1 MNKTPKERK
10 VLMAQMRNYRRRVA
24 PFDIYFDDN
33 ESPSTWWF
41 SIEDSFPKNED
52 HICQLANKLFAITL
66 HAAGCERI
74 WSTLGWYYGK
84 RRTRLSLGKIENMQK
99 LSAFYLANSKNEL
112 PYFSINKTVENLNEI
127 LYNANLYDDENLEE
141 EFINEVE
148 QNIFPIPEEEI
159 LNIEELLNLHADDFT
174 KDLGD
179 IIVDTFDVTDSDD
192 NETISIQDNNSI
204 EEEWDPER
212 EADLILNEN

>member
-1 MNKTPKERK
+1 
-10 VLMAQMRNYRRRVA
+10 L
-24 PFDIYFDDN
+24 
-33 ESPSTWWF
+33 
-41 SIEDSFPKNED
+41 
-52 HICQLANKLFAITL
+52 
-66 HAAGCERI
+66 
-74 WSTLGWYYGK
+74 
-84 RRTRLSLGKIENMQK
+84 LGKIENMQK

-192 NETISIQDNNSI
+192 NETISIQDNNSV
-204 EEEWDPER
+204 EEDWDPER

>member
-1 MNKTPKERK
+1 
-10 VLMAQMRNYRRRVA
+10 
-24 PFDIYFDDN
+24 
-33 ESPSTWWF
+33 
-41 SIEDSFPKNED
+41 
-52 HICQLANKLFAITL
+52 
-66 HAAGCERI
+66 
-74 WSTLGWYYGK
+74 
-84 RRTRLSLGKIENMQK
+84 MQK

-148 QNIFPIPEEEI
+148 QNIFPIPEKEI

-192 NETISIQDNNSI
+192 NETISIQDNNSV
-204 EEEWDPER
+204 EEDWDPER

>member
-52 HICQLANKLFAITL
+52 HICQLANKLFAITP

>member
-1 MNKTPKERK
+1 
-10 VLMAQMRNYRRRVA
+10 
-24 PFDIYFDDN
+24 
-33 ESPSTWWF
+33 
-41 SIEDSFPKNED
+41 
-52 HICQLANKLFAITL
+52 
-66 HAAGCERI
+66 
-74 WSTLGWYYGK
+74 
-84 RRTRLSLGKIENMQK
+84 MQK

-148 QNIFPIPEEEI
+148 QNIFLIPEKEM
-159 LNIEELLNLHADDFT
+159 LNIEELLNLYADDFT

-192 NETISIQDNNSI
+192 NETISIQDNNSV
-204 EEEWDPER
+204 EEDWDPER

>member
-1 MNKTPKERK
+1 
-10 VLMAQMRNYRRRVA
+10 
-24 PFDIYFDDN
+24 
-33 ESPSTWWF
+33 
-41 SIEDSFPKNED
+41 
-52 HICQLANKLFAITL
+52 
-66 HAAGCERI
+66 
-74 WSTLGWYYGK
+74 
-84 RRTRLSLGKIENMQK
+84 MQK

-192 NETISIQDNNSI
+192 NETISIQDNNSV
-204 EEEWDPER
+204 EEDWDPER